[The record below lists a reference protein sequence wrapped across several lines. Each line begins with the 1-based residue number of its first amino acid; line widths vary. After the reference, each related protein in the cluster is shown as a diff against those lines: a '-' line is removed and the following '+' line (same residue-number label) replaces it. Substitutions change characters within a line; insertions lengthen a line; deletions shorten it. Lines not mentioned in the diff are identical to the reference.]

1 MTSGPD
7 KTSPPVSI
15 GMAQLTTM
23 AFHGENMEPKV
34 VELLGRVEA
43 DPADAAALLD
53 LATIHFLLGHEEAG
67 QAYQDA
73 ALLRSQVF
81 RDGASGTGQPA
92 VRLLAFAAPGDLM
105 SNVPIQFLIEN
116 SDIQLDV
123 LYVVPGEDLP
133 EKVPDHDMA
142 MVIVGESGPNREVL
156 ERIAAFADLWPRQPV
171 LNDPR
176 KVLQLSRDGVSTL
189 LAGAPDIRIPA
200 TARVDPDTLAR
211 LGRGEEELAGLL
223 PDGSFPVIARPL
235 NSHAGKGLAKLDT
248 PAAIATYL
256 ALQPADDYYLSS
268 FVDYRGA
275 DGMFR
280 KYRIV
285 MIDGRPFVCH
295 MAVSAHWM
303 IHYLNADMRESAGK
317 RAEEARAFATFD
329 EDFARRHAPAFA
341 AMYERIGLDYF
352 AMDCAETPDGRL
364 LVFEADTAMIVHA
377 MDPPDIFPYKPP
389 QMRRI
394 FTAFQDML
402 RRIKRAGPACST

>member
-1 MTSGPD
+1 
-7 KTSPPVSI
+7 
-15 GMAQLTTM
+15 MAHLTTM
-23 AFHGENMEPKV
+23 AFHGEDMVPKI

-53 LATIHFLLGHEEAG
+53 LATIHFLLGHEESG

-73 ALLRSQVF
+73 ALSRRQVY
-81 RDGASGTGQPA
+81 RDGSAHMGGDGDGDAA

-105 SNVPIQFLIEN
+105 SNVPIQFLIEG
-116 SDIQLDV
+116 SDIRLDV
-123 LYVVPGEDLP
+123 LYVLPGEDLP
-133 EKVPDHDMA
+133 ESVPDHDMA
-142 MVIVGESGPNREVL
+142 MVIVGESGPNREIL

-176 KVLQLSRDGVSTL
+176 KVLQLSRDGVSAL

-200 TARVDPDTLAR
+200 TVRVAPDLLAA
-211 LGRGEEELAGLL
+211 LGRGEVELAELL

-256 ALQPADDYYLSS
+256 ALQPADGYYLSS

-285 MIDGRPFVCH
+285 MIDGRPYVCH

-317 RAEEARAFATFD
+317 RAEEAHAFATFD
-329 EDFARRHAPAFA
+329 EDFARRHAAAFA
-341 AMYERIGLDYF
+341 AMFERIGLDYF

-394 FTAFQDML
+394 FAAFQDML
-402 RRIKRAGPACST
+402 RRVKRTGPACST

>member
-1 MTSGPD
+1 MTD
-7 KTSPPVSI
+7 KICPPVSL
-15 GMAQLTTM
+15 GMAHLTTM
-23 AFHGENMEPKV
+23 AFHGEDMVPKA
-34 VELLGRVEA
+34 VELLGRVKA

-53 LATIHFLLGHEEAG
+53 LATIHFLLGHEENG

-73 ALLRSQVF
+73 ALSHQQIY
-81 RDGASGTGQPA
+81 RDGSAHRGDGEPA
-92 VRLLAFAAPGDLM
+92 VRLLAFAAPGDMM
-105 SNVPIQFLIEN
+105 SNIPVQFLIEN

-123 LYVVPGEDLP
+123 LYVVPGQDLP
-133 EKVPDHDMA
+133 QSVPDHDMA
-142 MVIVGESGPNREVL
+142 MVIAGESGPNREIL

-176 KVLQLSRDGVSTL
+176 KVLQLSRDGVSAL
-189 LAGAPDIRIPA
+189 LAGAPAICIPA
-200 TARVDPDTLAR
+200 TARVAPDLLAA
-211 LGRGEEELAGLL
+211 LGTGEVGLAELL
-223 PDGSFPVIARPL
+223 PDGSFPLIVRPL

-256 ALQPADDYYLSS
+256 ALQPADGYYLSS
-268 FVDYRGA
+268 FVDYSGT

-285 MIDGRPFVCH
+285 MIGGRPYVCH

-303 IHYLNADMRESAGK
+303 IHYLNADMRESAEK

-329 EDFARRHAPAFA
+329 EDFARRHAAAFA

-402 RRIKRAGPACST
+402 RRIKRTGSACST